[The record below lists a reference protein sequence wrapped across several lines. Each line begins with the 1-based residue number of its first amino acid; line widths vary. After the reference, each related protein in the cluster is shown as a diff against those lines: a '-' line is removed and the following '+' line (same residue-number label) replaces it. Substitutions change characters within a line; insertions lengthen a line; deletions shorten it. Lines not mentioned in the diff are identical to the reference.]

1 MKRSTW
7 IVVAACLPVICSIL
21 LWVHFQRDTS
31 SPPADAVPALA
42 IGQVLAKDASVTVS
56 SSSPNPVA
64 LPPAGTPLSSVVR
77 QLEVVASSGERKAAC
92 RLAQDIRRCNNIRNT
107 VDAADIF
114 SNLPLHGQEASL
126 PEQLLKQAEGDA
138 AFCAG
143 VSPQLLERG
152 YEFQA
157 RAADS
162 GDREFERWLILAP
175 DLDQQDFL
183 ADLERWGDYK
193 KRAKRYIERALGARD
208 GDDFQLLIAL
218 HAPPDFRSIRPPYR
232 ADDDA
237 TFLALMR
244 VASKYGIQVP
254 TQMGSSAQRISRTL
268 SPEEK
273 KNVDRQV
280 STLLNGWNFSSR
292 QRLVDERFAT
302 YQQDAFCR

>member
-1 MKRSTW
+1 MKRNTW
-7 IVVAACLPVICSIL
+7 IVAAASLAVICSIL
-21 LWVHFQRDTS
+21 LWTYFQRDMS
-31 SPPADAVPALA
+31 SQATDAVPALA
-42 IGQVLAKDASVTVS
+42 VGQVIAKDASASLS
-56 SSSPNPVA
+56 SSSPNPII

-77 QLEVVASSGERKAAC
+77 QLEAVASSGERKAAC

-114 SNLPLHGQEASL
+114 SNLPLQGQEASL

-138 AFCAG
+138 AFCAD

-175 DLDQQDFL
+175 DLDQQNFL

-244 VASKYGIQVP
+244 VASKYRIQVP
-254 TQMGSSAQRISRTL
+254 AQMGSSAQRLSSTL

-273 KNVDRQV
+273 KNVDRRA
-280 STLLNGWNFSSR
+280 SALIGGWRFSPR
-292 QRLVDERFAT
+292 QSLVDERFAT
-302 YQQDAFCR
+302 YQKDAFCR